1 MDKNKKLLLLL
12 FLAAFVIGFILF
24 LIYRPDQAEARAEA
38 KRIHS
43 YPYRGIEDFYS
54 EPQGDQL
61 VKYTSISLAYDEK
74 HEQPLWVCYL
84 LTKQQLEHPVCK
96 RNNRFKADPNIVS
109 GSASL
114 SDYYK
119 SGYDR
124 GHLAPAAD
132 MLWSKQA
139 MKESFYMSN
148 MSPQLPAFNRGA
160 WKRLESA
167 VRKTARL
174 EDSLIIIT
182 GPLFND
188 TLGSIGQNHVSI
200 PAEYYKV
207 VVDISAPHLGAVAF
221 IMPHRNTKLPLNKF
235 VVSVDSLEHYSGIDF
250 MAPLP
255 DPLENQL
262 EGTID
267 KALLEKLMY

>member
-1 MDKNKKLLLLL
+1 MDKNKKLLIFLLI
-12 FLAAFVIGFILF
+12 AAFVIGFILF
-24 LIYRPDQAEARAEA
+24 LIYRPDQAEIRAEA
-38 KRIHS
+38 KRIHA

-61 VKYTSISLAYDEK
+61 LSYTAISLAYDEQ
-74 HEQPLWVCYL
+74 HEQALWVCYL
-84 LTKQQLEHPVCK
+84 LTKEHIEHPVCK
-96 RNNRFKADPNIVS
+96 RNNRFKADTNIAG

-139 MKESFYMSN
+139 MQESFLMSN

-167 VRKTARL
+167 VRKTVLA

-188 TLGSIGQNHVSI
+188 TLGSIGKNHVGI
-200 PAEYYKV
+200 PAEYYKI

-221 IMPHRNTKLPLNKF
+221 IMPHRNTKLSLDKF
-235 VVSVDSLEHYSGIDF
+235 VVSVDSLERYSGIDF
-250 MAPLP
+250 MVPLP
-255 DPLENQL
+255 DRLENQL
-262 EGTID
+262 EERVD
-267 KALLEKLMY
+267 VSLLEKLMY